1 MKKLI
6 KTISG
11 QSCEVYAISH
21 HNRVIIGEATPT
33 IEVYENSVEVS
44 TLGTNNIRCK
54 NTYFSI
60 AICPN
65 PKMNKGITE
74 DILQGITSFDLS
86 MLLPRK
92 DDVFVPFALYDVSS
106 AELTQEQWVFEVTDT
121 ETVRKLLAL

>member
-6 KTISG
+6 KTMDG

-21 HNRVIIGEATPT
+21 HNRIMMGEATPNV
-33 IEVYENSVEVS
+33 EVYENSVEVP
-44 TLGTNNIRCK
+44 TLGTNNIRFK

-65 PKMNKGITE
+65 TKMNKSITE
-74 DILQGITSFDLS
+74 DILEGITSFELN

-92 DDVFVPFALYDVSS
+92 DGVYVPFKLYGVSV
-106 AELTQEQWVFEVTDT
+106 AELTDEQWVFEVTDT
-121 ETVRKLLAL
+121 ETVKKLLAL